1 MGEDTIAGAPGHPW
15 RVLVAA
21 ALIMILFGS
30 LYAWSIFLE
39 PLQAALGATRTAVST
54 VFAFATIS
62 FAAAMLVAPLVF
74 HRISASW
81 IALAAC
87 MLGAGGLG
95 LGGLGQSLLSV
106 QVGYGVLF
114 GVANGVGYSL
124 ALQVANQALPRRR
137 GLATGVVVAAYALG
151 TVVFTPIFQAG
162 VEVGGPWTTFTGMAV
177 LMAGAGALIWYPLRS
192 VGRAARG
199 AIGVGRIMGE
209 FRSGRRLWLL
219 WTGWLF
225 GASAGLMTLG
235 HAASLVSAYGG
246 PVPAIAAGTALMAAT
261 NGFGRVAA
269 GWLSD
274 HFPVASILT
283 MAAAIGAVSL
293 LFLAFWPAPNTVY
306 ASLALVGLSYGLL
319 AAGYPAAVAY
329 LYGAHRVSAMF
340 GVVFT
345 AWGVAGLCAPV
356 IAGAIVDRTGDYRLA
371 LALAGASAV
380 VSMLCNVAL
389 SRAKA

>member
-95 LGGLGQSLLSV
+95 LSGLGQSLLSL

-124 ALQVANQALPRRR
+124 ALQVANQALPHRR

-151 TVVFTPIFQAG
+151 AVVFTPIFQAG

-192 VGRAARG
+192 AGRAARG
-199 AIGVGRIMGE
+199 AVGVGRIMGE

-246 PVPAIAAGTALMAAT
+246 PVPAIAAGTALIAAT

-306 ASLALVGLSYGLL
+306 ASLALVGFSYGLL

>member
-95 LGGLGQSLLSV
+95 LSGLGQSLLSL

-151 TVVFTPIFQAG
+151 TVFFTPIFQAG

-199 AIGVGRIMGE
+199 AVGVGGIMGE